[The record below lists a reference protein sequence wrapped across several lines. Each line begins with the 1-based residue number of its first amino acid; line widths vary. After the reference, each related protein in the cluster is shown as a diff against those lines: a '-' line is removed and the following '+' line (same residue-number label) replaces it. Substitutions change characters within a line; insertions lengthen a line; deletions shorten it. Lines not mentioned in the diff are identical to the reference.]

1 MPSSRI
7 VTIAPDAVPE
17 EAGFV
22 VLGTIDGVAYL
33 HVAPQPND
41 PSWMADAEV
50 LYDPT
55 PEPFRWADFADEF
68 PELATSPGEDEDGAP
83 LPSLLIPHQWSGE

>member
-7 VTIAPDAVPE
+7 VTIAPKDVPDQ
-17 EAGFV
+17 AGFV
-22 VLGTIDGVAYL
+22 LLGTIDGVAYL
-33 HVAPQPND
+33 HVAPQPDD

-55 PEPFRWADFADEF
+55 PDPFRWDDFAEEF
-68 PELATSPGEDEDGAP
+68 PELAASPGTDAEGAP
-83 LPSLLIPHQWSGE
+83 LPPVLMVHSWLGE